1 MDELKTGAFE
11 ISTNYNEFWT
21 DWQLELAKEDLK
33 RRARTAMEKIQREG
47 VPYVSCL
54 YPITRKDH
62 KLALVGFFVLASW
75 TDCEVGEAVYIED
88 GHNGS
93 VWAVI
98 GRIFDLEAQH
108 TEGPYNIYIYRRI
121 Q

>member
-1 MDELKTGAFE
+1 MDDIKTGTFE
-11 ISTNYNEFWT
+11 ISTAFNEFWQ
-21 DWQLELAKEDLK
+21 DWQLELVKEELK

-93 VWAVI
+93 MWALT
-98 GRIFDLEAQH
+98 GQRFELEAYTDRH
-108 TEGPYNIYIYRRI
+108 SYPIYIYTRVL
-121 Q
+121 